1 MWSHFIVLESPLL
14 NEFPDFGQALEPMHV
29 QALVPKLPVET
40 LDESIVHW
48 TPWCNEV
55 KLNSSFVSPLIE
67 VVTGEF
73 SSVVRSDAL
82 GLAIPHHCLVKCAR
96 YRVCRESLS
105 NLKAHAFPT
114 HLVDGC
120 EDSQPPSIRQLI
132 AHEVDT
138 PVFTGLDRWQ
148 RSQAALSR
156 SLLASLCSNRQR
168 FLPVDPVDS
177 FVVHW
182 PSFPLQQQGQPPV
195 AVPGA

>member
-14 NEFPDFGQALEPMHV
+14 DEFPDFGQALEPMHV

-40 LDESIVHW
+40 LNESVVHRPAWSDEI
-48 TPWCNEV
+48 
-55 KLNSSFVSPLIE
+55 KLDASFVGPLVE
-67 VVTGEF
+67 VVAGEF

-96 YRVCRESLS
+96 YRFCRESLS

-120 EDSQPPSIRQLI
+120 EYSQPPSIRQLI

-156 SLLASLCSNRQR
+156 SLLAPLRSNQQR
-168 FLPVDPVDS
+168 FLPVDPVNPL
-177 FVVHW
+177 VVHW
-182 PSFPLQQQGQPPV
+182 PSFPLQQHR
-195 AVPGA
+195 